1 MSSDG
6 QSPPAAPGTPYEQM
20 PTQPV
25 AFDQYG
31 QPMPVTGHPGGLHQG
46 ETEAP
51 WHTAPPSA
59 TQHWAQPPYATA
71 QPLSTQP
78 FPAQPFA
85 QPERQRSHTRLYVGL
100 GVAAAAVAGVVAAVL
115 MLSQSGKGTTPTAQG
130 AGAASGAAGSA
141 GAPSG
146 DSAKSGTSRSE
157 GSAPSRMLA
166 VPLTAGPLRLVT
178 NADTAQ
184 RISDLK
190 RNLIGNAGY
199 PDPQVGFYRIG
210 PAGPY
215 SVWLLAQSTVANADF
230 QSSLAGAGAAAV
242 LSQIVAGASMS
253 DVTPQD
259 PGPLGGALDCGQL
272 SVSGTRIRSCV
283 WLDRSAFG
291 WVYFLPSV
299 NQSKILQYTLDLRA
313 AAEH

>member
-51 WHTAPPSA
+51 WHIAAPNA
-59 TQHWAQPPYATA
+59 TQQWAQPPYATA
-71 QPLSTQP
+71 QP
-78 FPAQPFA
+78 FPTEAFA
-85 QPERQRSHTRLYVGL
+85 QPERQRSRTRLYVGL
-100 GVAAAAVAGVVAAVL
+100 GIAAAAVAGVVAAVL
-115 MLSQSGKGTTPTAQG
+115 ALSPSGRGAATTAQG
-130 AGAASGAAGSA
+130 AGTASGSA
-141 GAPSG
+141 GSVGGLSG
-146 DSAKSGTSRSE
+146 DSAKNGTSRSD
-157 GSAPSRMLA
+157 GSAPSRMLG

-253 DVTPQD
+253 EVTAQN

-313 AAEH
+313 ASEH